1 MFILKFLLNKVAEM
15 RKDEMIGAL
24 ENAKSLHMK
33 QMNKIELELAGKKVK
48 DPTALS
54 KMECEC
60 GIWFYKN
67 EAMMIKYLGLQ
78 LFERL
83 DRNHE
88 SWHKD
93 YTNIYNVFFKEER
106 KKGILSKII
115 GSSELDKMKLDKA
128 KYYYSELQRDTEEL
142 LNASDSA
149 LRKVAAMSDAKF
161 S

>member
-1 MFILKFLLNKVAEM
+1 MKKNEM
-15 RKDEMIGAL
+15 LGAL
-24 ENAKSLHMK
+24 ENAKSLHMQ
-33 QMNKIELELAGKKVK
+33 QMKKIDAELAGKKVK

-60 GIWFYKN
+60 GIWFYEN

-83 DRNHE
+83 DRNHAE
-88 SWHKD
+88 WHED

-106 KKGILSKII
+106 KKGIFSRII
-115 GSSELDKMKLDKA
+115 SSSQVDKMKLDKA

-149 LRKVAAMSDAKF
+149 LRKVSAMSESKF
-161 S
+161 N